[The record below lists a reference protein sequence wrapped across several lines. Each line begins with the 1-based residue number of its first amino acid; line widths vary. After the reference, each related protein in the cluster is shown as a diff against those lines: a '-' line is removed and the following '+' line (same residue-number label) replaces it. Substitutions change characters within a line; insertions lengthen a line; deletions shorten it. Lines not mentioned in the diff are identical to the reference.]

1 MWFSVNHKLWK
12 LSNSEHFFEFVNSC
26 FVVHMSSKLLT
37 LPVLKVFCGKNIMA
51 WTNKHHQ
58 PRNHSFFSHASA
70 EAVHAQNHRLH
81 TAWLCCGLI
90 LNHLFAIH
98 QLVCHVFGFEPI
110 GLLLNHLLF
119 VCHVYSPT
127 ISATASTWVCWSRCA
142 AIDTRNTCVMTW
154 PAYRKNVW
162 KRYGTFMPWW
172 SVTFAGVIHWPCQS
186 GYDDIYKYI
195 VYIIKGCCI
204 NASISV

>member
-37 LPVLKVFCGKNIMA
+37 LPVLTNTINPGTILSFLTLQRRQCMHKTTGSTLHGFAVDCY
-51 WTNKHHQ
+51 WTI
-58 PRNHSFFSHASA
+58 
-70 EAVHAQNHRLH
+70 
-81 TAWLCCGLI
+81 C
-90 LNHLFAIH
+90 
-98 QLVCHVFGFEPI
+98 
-110 GLLLNHLLF
+110 LLSTNWFVLLF